1 MRSGQCALQRL
12 RRSNQARAPGT
23 QNAKTFPATHMHI
36 EPRYYVQSTEDH
48 TFLRADGEG
57 GIDYVPLITSAM
69 PFTSAE
75 AAADAVVDHCGGEGV
90 VFRCYQ
96 LERD

>member
-1 MRSGQCALQRL
+1 MQRL
-12 RRSNQARAPGT
+12 RSPNQARVLGT
-23 QNAKTFPATHMHI
+23 QNRKTFPATHMHI

-69 PFTSAE
+69 PFTTAE

>member
-1 MRSGQCALQRL
+1 
-12 RRSNQARAPGT
+12 
-23 QNAKTFPATHMHI
+23 MHI

-48 TFLRADGEG
+48 SFLRADGEG
-57 GIDYVPLITSAM
+57 GIDYVHLITSAT
-69 PFTSAE
+69 PFTTAE
-75 AAADAVVDHCGGEGV
+75 ASADAVVDHCGGEGV

>member
-1 MRSGQCALQRL
+1 
-12 RRSNQARAPGT
+12 
-23 QNAKTFPATHMHI
+23 MHI

-69 PFTSAE
+69 PFVSAE

-96 LERD
+96 LELD